1 MAWTTP
7 RTWTDGEIVTK
18 AIMDTHV
25 RDNLDYLKDRLDGA
39 AKQYIRTATNYTT
52 TSTSYVEVDGTGNLT
67 LTFTTDGS
75 DVRVTF
81 VGYGS
86 TATAKWIGMGVDVD
100 GTEYELVRADSETTD
115 GYVNLSFSYVFTGLS
130 AASHTFKL
138 IWRAEDSNTATLY
151 AGTLLFDVREELG
164 LIA

>member
-52 TSTSYVEVDGTGNLT
+52 TSASLVAVDATNLA

-81 VGYGS
+81 AGWGS
-86 TATAKWIGMGVDVD
+86 TATARWMGVGVDVD
-100 GTEYELVRADSETTD
+100 GTEYEIVREESDTVD
-115 GYVNLSFSYVFTGLS
+115 GLVNLSFSYVFTGLS

-138 IWRAEDSNTATLY
+138 IWRSEDTTSATLY